1 MEKKPISKALR
12 TFFGIGDMGFGLMTS
27 VELYFFVFF
36 LTNIAKFPLATVA
49 LIGSVTSIGDALLS
63 PFYGAIID
71 GTKPMK
77 WGKYRSWMLICPPI
91 VVILYMFQFTKIGGD
106 GLGAIIVTLGFILS
120 HIAWNIPWV
129 ANVALIPMLSST
141 PADRGLLSSRR
152 ATWGAMAGI
161 IFSYT
166 GANLAALFGK
176 VTGNPIMGYTIL
188 AGLFAFVMML
198 GYWAHFKMTDGYEET
213 GAQAAA
219 SQHNKPRLS
228 LIDMLKMA
236 ATNHYLLVLLFGDL
250 LRYMSSFVMTAAAAY
265 YFTYVAK
272 NPALFATY
280 LLLASIARLVG
291 SYIAAPLTRKFS
303 NRGVSVAC
311 LFIAGLMLILAKVVG
326 YNVTLFFVA
335 VMAAGV
341 FTGILGASMVALY
354 SDVSVYSEWQTGKP
368 ASAWI
373 MGLMT
378 LSLKVAVI
386 SRGTVIPFVLATAG
400 FVATADPA
408 TASKALMDGVINVFV
423 LIPAIFIILSG
434 VILAFGYKLTSER
447 LEGYEKEIAERKN
460 AAISQEG

>member
-1 MEKKPISKALR
+1 MEKKPISKALK
-12 TFFGIGDMGFGLMTS
+12 TFFGVGDMGFGLMTS

-49 LIGSVTSIGDALLS
+49 LIGSITSIVDASLS
-63 PFYGAIID
+63 PFFGAIID

-77 WGKYRSWMLICPPI
+77 WGKYRSWMLVCPPL

-106 GLGAIIVTLGFILS
+106 GLGAVIVVLGFILS

-129 ANVALIPMLSST
+129 ANVAMIPLLSST
-141 PADRGLLSSRR
+141 PAERGMLSSRR
-152 ATWGAMAGI
+152 ATWGAVAGI

-166 GANLAALFGK
+166 GANLAALYGRL
-176 VTGNPIMGYTIL
+176 TGNPILGYTLI
-188 AGLFAFVMML
+188 AGTFAFVMMI
-198 GYWAHFKMTDGYEET
+198 GYWIHFKMTDGYEET

-219 SQHNKPRLS
+219 NQQNRPRLS

-236 ATNHYLLVLLFGDL
+236 ATNHYLIILLFGDL

-280 LLLASIARLVG
+280 LLLASITRLIG
-291 SYIAAPLTRKFS
+291 SYAAAPLTRRFS
-303 NRGVSVAC
+303 NRSVSIAA
-311 LFIAGLMLILAKVVG
+311 LFAAGLFLLVAKFVG
-326 YNVTLFFVA
+326 YNVPAFFAA
-335 VMAAGV
+335 VMSAGI

-408 TASKALMDGVINVFV
+408 TASKALTDGVINVFV
-423 LIPAIFIILSG
+423 LIPSIFILLSG
-434 VILAFGYKLTSER
+434 VILGVGYKLTSEK
-447 LEGYEKEIAERKN
+447 LAGFEKDIAERKSQ
-460 AAISQEG
+460 AIS

>member
-12 TFFGIGDMGFGLMTS
+12 TFFGVGDMGFSLMAS
-27 VELYFFVFF
+27 VEMYFFVFF
-36 LTNIAKFPLATVA
+36 MTNVAKFPLATVA

-129 ANVALIPMLSST
+129 ANIALIPMLSST

-152 ATWGAMAGI
+152 ATWSAMAGI

-166 GANLAALFGK
+166 GANLAALYGR
-176 VTGNPIMGYTIL
+176 VTGNEVLGYTLL
-188 AGLFAFVMML
+188 AGTFAFVMMI

-219 SQHNKPRLS
+219 SQQNKPRLG
-228 LIDMLKMA
+228 LIQMLKMA
-236 ATNHYLLVLLFGDL
+236 ATNHYLIVLLFGDL
-250 LRYMSSFVMTAAAAY
+250 MRYMANFIMTAAAAY

-280 LLLASIARLVG
+280 LLLASLARLVG
-291 SYIAAPLTRKFS
+291 SYIAAPVTKKFS
-303 NRGVSVAC
+303 SRRAS
-311 LFIAGLMLILAKVVG
+311 IAALILGGGFLVVAKLVG
-326 YNVTLFFVA
+326 YNVLLFFVA
-335 VMAAGV
+335 VMAAGI
-341 FTGILGASMVALY
+341 FLGILQASMVALY
-354 SDVSVYSEWQTGKP
+354 SDVSVYSEWQSGQP
-368 ASAWI
+368 ATAWI

-378 LSLKVAVI
+378 LSLKIAVI

-408 TASKALMDGVINVFV
+408 TASKALTDGVINVFV
-423 LIPAIFIILSG
+423 LIPAIFMLLSAAILG
-434 VILAFGYKLTSER
+434 FGYRLTNEK
-447 LEGYEKEIAERKN
+447 LEGFEKEIAERKS
-460 AAISQEG
+460 AAASQ